1 MKKIISFM
9 LIMIS
14 LALVSCTAGDGDT
27 TDTQVLPQTDAVTV
41 TETETEAATETE
53 LETETEAVTTEPGE
67 QIKLP
72 DHYVDFRDEQNV
84 YACSNPYNVTT
95 EYTGDGMK
103 IKFLPSNDGKDPTY
117 CFDPYITLPLPAGKF
132 SVDEYP
138 FFVIML
144 YTSRDD
150 MKGDIRYKTDGL
162 KNGASYPTYRFSYGG
177 TGDRKIVLNLKD
189 SSVLFR
195 AAEDQNVTGYYNNLR
210 MDMFENNANT
220 TDTFVIYCYA
230 FFKTLSEA
238 NCFDGL
244 PDTGKDKEDLPD
256 LSAYYKGAE
265 FAKPDAKYKPKKL
278 LYGFE
283 RGNYDF
289 AVRKLEN
296 NGYGGIVTNVNFN
309 QRYLKDDSEFE
320 LLSDAFRYAGSLGLH
335 LWIYDEYQWPSG
347 KAFGQV
353 LEGHDE
359 FEATG
364 VELITLKGNGDIKYA
379 LPDKYIKIVGADLI
393 NGGKKTS
400 LETDG
405 KTLDIKHEGSYTV
418 YVYAR
423 RITNQGKEDPTD
435 FTTLRDVDLLN
446 YDAVS
451 RFIEITYQ
459 RYKDKMGDAFELAE
473 AFFTDEPLLGNRD
486 MKNYVVWTDK
496 LPAKFTEMHGYDIES
511 ELYSLYDGKTE
522 HDRLVRVNF
531 YQTVALMF
539 RETYFEQIAEW
550 CEKNGVASSGHMLF
564 EENIQRHIETYG
576 GDFMQLCG
584 AMTIPGGDILQTEPD
599 RLLTEGTDIGS
610 DMGLKYVS
618 SAAKNAGKTKVHLEF
633 TPSAVAGAPFF
644 SEPGKYTI
652 AGSTLASFF
661 GANTYSVI
669 CGENDIPAADL
680 KRFTTYA
687 GRIHTLLDTAVTATN
702 IGVFYPVDSVRAG
715 FTATGDHFNYAG
727 SDEPA
732 VINRL
737 MQHTCLE
744 MLKGGYDFTV
754 LDDQSVAAA
763 EIKDGKMYVGLGE
776 YSVLVMP
783 DVSVLSLHAAEKLAE
798 FKAAGGKIIWLGCT
812 PAMCTER
819 NGTEQFKTVISK
831 IKGAVFTG
839 KIADELSKYAKI
851 PMDAKLKSGVFITEY
866 KRTDDGKMIVYL
878 ANSSNSV
885 KAVNLGDGYDKYY
898 IYDPYDC
905 TVTEASGQTTVA
917 VPKYRAVLIVTE

>member
-27 TDTQVLPQTDAVTV
+27 TDTQAPPQTDAVTV
-41 TETETEAATETE
+41 TETETETATETE
-53 LETETEAVTTEPGE
+53 PETETEAATTEPGE

-72 DHYVDFRDEQNV
+72 DYYIDFRDEENI

-95 EYTGDGMK
+95 EYTGDGMR
-103 IKFLPSNDGKDPTY
+103 IVFLAAGKESDPTY

-144 YTSRDD
+144 YTSRND
-150 MKGDIRYKTDGL
+150 MKGDIRYKTDKL

-177 TGDRKIVLNLKD
+177 VGDRKIVLNLKD

-195 AAEDQNVTGYYNNLR
+195 AAEDQNVTGNYNDLR

-238 NCFDGL
+238 NEFNGL
-244 PDTGKDKEDLPD
+244 PKMSKDKDKLAD

-265 FAKPDAKYKPKKL
+265 FAEPDMKYKPKKL

-283 RGNYDF
+283 HGNYDF
-289 AVRKLEN
+289 AVRKLYN
-296 NGYGGIVTNVNFN
+296 NGYGGIVTNVKFD
-309 QRYLKDDSEFE
+309 QKYLKDDAEFT
-320 LLSDAFRYAGSLGLH
+320 LVSDAFKYANTLGFH

-359 FEATG
+359 YEATG
-364 VELITLKGNGDIKYA
+364 IELITLKGEGDIKYT
-379 LPDKYIKIVGADLI
+379 LPGNYIKIAGADLI
-393 NGGKKTS
+393 SGSTKKP
-400 LETDG
+400 LETNG
-405 KTLDIKHEGSYTV
+405 NTLDVKNSGKYTV

-423 RITNQGKEDPTD
+423 RVTNQGKEDPMD

-446 YDAVS
+446 YDAVT
-451 RFIEITYQ
+451 RFIETTYEK
-459 RYKDKMGDAFELAE
+459 YKEKMGDGFDLVE
-473 AFFTDEPLLGNRD
+473 AFFTDEPQLGNRD
-486 MKNYVVWTDK
+486 FKNYVVWSDR
-496 LPAKFTEMHGYDIES
+496 LPAKFKEMHGYDIES
-511 ELYSLYDGKTE
+511 ELYSLYAGNTE

-531 YQTVALMF
+531 YQTVAQMF
-539 RETYFEQIAEW
+539 KEAYFEQIAAW

-564 EENIQRHIETYG
+564 EENIQRQIETYG

-584 AMTIPGGDILQTEPD
+584 AMTIPGGDILNVEPD
-599 RLLTEGTDIGS
+599 KLLTEGNDIGNF
-610 DMGLKYVS
+610 MGLKYVS
-618 SAAKNAGKTKVHLEF
+618 SAAKNAGKLKVHLEF
-633 TPSAVAGAPFF
+633 TPSAVTGAPFF

-652 AGSTLASFF
+652 AGATLASFF

-669 CGENDIPAADL
+669 CGDSDIPAADL
-680 KRFTTYA
+680 QRLTTYA
-687 GRIHTLLDTAVTATN
+687 GRIHTLLDTAATTSE
-702 IGVFYPVDSVRAG
+702 IGVFYPVDSVRAAY
-715 FTATGDHFNYAG
+715 TATGEHFNYVG

-737 MQHTCLE
+737 MQHTCYE

-754 LDDQSVAAA
+754 LDDQSVSAAK
-763 EIKDGKMYVGLGE
+763 IKDGKMTVGLGE
-776 YSVLVMP
+776 YSVIVMP
-783 DVSVLSLHAAEKLAE
+783 HVSVMSLQAAEKLAQ
-798 FKAAGGKIIWLGCT
+798 FKAAGGVIIWLDCT
-812 PAMCTER
+812 PTLCTE
-819 NGTEQFKTVISK
+819 NKDAAQFKTAISK

-866 KRTDDGKMIVYL
+866 KRTDDGKRIVYL
-878 ANSSNSV
+878 SNSTNSV
-885 KAVNLGDGYDKYY
+885 KTVNLGGGYGKYY

-905 TVTEASGQTTVA
+905 TVTEASGQTAVK